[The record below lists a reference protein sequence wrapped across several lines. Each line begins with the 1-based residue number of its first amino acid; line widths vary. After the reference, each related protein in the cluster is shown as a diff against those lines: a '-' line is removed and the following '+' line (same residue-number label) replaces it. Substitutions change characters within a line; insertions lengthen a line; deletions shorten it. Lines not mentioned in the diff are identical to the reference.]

1 MAHFKSAVVHIST
14 GHRTM
19 LKTITL
25 KVLALGTDRVEDSL
39 RSHRREV
46 GDWSLW
52 HPVLGDHKDV

>member
-19 LKTITL
+19 LKTIT
-25 KVLALGTDRVEDSL
+25 LGTDRVEDSL